1 MLRDF
6 LNLWEAIKVV
16 ISISTSKNFK
26 KNKESL
32 LLSDSE
38 IEYLERCLKIF
49 TIFVKA
55 STKLQAEKYPTIC
68 YGCARWPN

>member
-1 MLRDF
+1 MPRDF

-38 IEYLERCLKIF
+38 IEYFERCLKIF

-55 STKLQAEKYPTIC
+55 STKL
-68 YGCARWPN
+68 